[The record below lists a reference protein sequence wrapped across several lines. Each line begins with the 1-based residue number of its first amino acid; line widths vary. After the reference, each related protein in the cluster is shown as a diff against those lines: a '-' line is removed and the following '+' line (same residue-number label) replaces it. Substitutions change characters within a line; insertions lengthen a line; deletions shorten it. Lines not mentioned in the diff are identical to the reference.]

1 MKKFFKYFFLIILAI
16 IILSFFFD
24 LNTAHIEDVKICN
37 TLNTNQ
43 CTMDKPVFDV
53 STPQIVVSCKLKNP
67 PMETRVQF
75 SWFYISDGR
84 TEIDAVVINSGEE
97 IGTLDMNSSLN
108 KPSNGWPEGD
118 YEVIIKILDTEKEPI
133 TKQFWVK

>member
-43 CTMDKPVFDV
+43 CTKDKPVFDV

-67 PMETRVQF
+67 PMETRIQF

-84 TEIDAVVINSGEE
+84 TEIDADVVNSGEE
-97 IGTLDMNSSLN
+97 IGTLDINSSLN